1 MMYAPAANQ
10 LGGRQRFHV
19 PIWAWLWFAALMV
32 LTVSVRLLDP
42 TGWLGSDDASYYS
55 AAEHVLTGQT
65 IHRVHHHYARMAVV
79 VPVAASMWLFGESP
93 ATVALPMLIASTLC
107 VVAIVVLGRL
117 LWGWWEGLCAA
128 TIVSV
133 LPYFRVLSTTAFPD
147 VHVCLWTTVAMLL
160 AVIATRTDRTGR
172 VRACWVACGFAL
184 GLAIS
189 AKVFAIAAGAGVLFA
204 ILTRPSKL
212 NVGRSAALAFTA
224 LGVGLLFLVDGLFYQ
239 WAANDFFFS
248 LHATQHAQDM
258 APTLVDPAGAGVT
271 TVTTLIWDRLTML
284 LHPTSSG
291 WGWIGVVFWPV
302 VVGVLLFNAPGR
314 ALAAWAIATYL
325 LVAVVPV
332 SLKEGTHV
340 YPIFHGRHILPA
352 CVPFAL
358 CLAWMVRRGAGIAM
372 NAAWIER
379 GWPAVL
385 AALAALAFA
394 NPRELNG
401 FRDRATSRIGV
412 AVSQIAAT
420 TQWDH
425 DRDIFMAPSLYWR
438 FRVLFPQELRS
449 RLRVAADGEA
459 PRWWRDTC
467 ADITSRSAPLPPP
480 GDAYL
485 IATPRQLRGET
496 EPWDYGVGLP
506 RERLSAWQ
514 AVEPRTRMSRFA
526 DKTIRRSQPGL
537 VGPEPFLLLL
547 GGGPAGP
554 DRTAKHALMLPSQ
567 LPPRPDR

>member
-1 MMYAPAANQ
+1 MYALAANQ
-10 LGGRQRFHV
+10 LRGRQRFHV
-19 PIWAWLWFAALMV
+19 PTWAAMWFAAVMV

-42 TGWLGSDDASYYS
+42 TGWLGSDDASYHS

-93 ATVALPMLIASTLC
+93 TTVALPMLIASALC
-107 VVAIVVLGRL
+107 VAAIVVLGRL

-160 AVIATRTDRTGR
+160 ALVATRTVRTR
-172 VRACWVACGFAL
+172 RARACWVVCGFAL

-189 AKVFAIAAGAGVLFA
+189 AKVFAIATGAGVLFA
-204 ILTRPSKL
+204 ILAQPSKA
-212 NVGRSAALAFTA
+212 NVGRPAALAFTT

-258 APTLVDPAGAGVT
+258 ATTHVDPAGAGFS
-271 TVTTLIWDRLTML
+271 TVKTLVWDRLTML
-284 LHPTSSG
+284 LHPTTSG
-291 WGWIGVVFWPV
+291 WGWIGVFFWPV

-332 SLKEGTHV
+332 SLKEGAHV

-358 CLAWMVRRGAGIAM
+358 CLAWMVRRGAGVAM
-372 NAAWIER
+372 SAVWIER

-385 AALAALAFA
+385 AALTALSFA

-412 AVSQIAAT
+412 AVSHIAAT
-420 TQWDH
+420 TKWDH

-438 FRVLFPQELRS
+438 FRILFPQELRS

-459 PRWWRDTC
+459 PTWWRDAC
-467 ADITSRSAPLPPP
+467 ADIASRSAPLPPP

-526 DKTIRRSQPGL
+526 DKRIGTTRRGMA
-537 VGPEPFLLLL
+537 GPEPFLLLL
-547 GGGPAGP
+547 GGGPAAP
-554 DRTAKHALMLPSQ
+554 DHAAKHASRLPAQ
-567 LPPRPDR
+567 LPLAPDR

>member
-1 MMYAPAANQ
+1 MYALAANQ
-10 LGGRQRFHV
+10 LGRRQRFRV
-19 PIWAWLWFAALMV
+19 PTWAALWFAVLMV

-42 TGWLGSDDASYYS
+42 TGWLGSDDASYHA

-65 IHRVHHHYARMAVV
+65 IQRIHHHYARMAVV

-93 ATVALPMLIASTLC
+93 TTVALPMLIASTLC
-107 VVAIVVLGRL
+107 VAAIVVLGRL

-147 VHVCLWTTVAMLL
+147 VHVCLWTTVALL
-160 AVIATRTDRTGR
+160 SAVVAVRTDRTGR
-172 VRACWVACGFAL
+172 ARACWVACGFAL

-204 ILTRPSKL
+204 ILAEPSKAKL
-212 NVGRSAALAFTA
+212 GRPAALAFTA

-258 APTLVDPAGAGVT
+258 APTLVDPAGAGFT
-271 TVTTLIWDRLTML
+271 TVTTLVWDRLTML
-284 LHPTSSG
+284 LHPTTSG
-291 WGWIGVVFWPV
+291 WGWIGMAFWPV
-302 VVGVLLFNAPGR
+302 VIGVLIFNPRGR
-314 ALAAWAIATYL
+314 VLAAWAVATYL
-325 LVAVVPV
+325 LVGVVPV
-332 SLKEGTHV
+332 SLKEGAHV

-358 CLAWMVRRGAGIAM
+358 CLAWMVRRGAGVAM

-379 GWPAVL
+379 GWPMAFAAFAVL
-385 AALAALAFA
+385 SFA

-401 FRDRATSRIGV
+401 FRDRPTSRIGV
-412 AVSQIAAT
+412 AISQIAAT

-438 FRVLFPQELRS
+438 FRILFPQELRS

-459 PRWWRDTC
+459 PMWWRDAC
-467 ADITSRSAPLPPP
+467 ADIVSRLAPLPPP

-526 DKTIRRSQPGL
+526 DKTIRRSQPRP

-554 DRTAKHALMLPSQ
+554 DRTAKHASRLPAQ
-567 LPPRPDR
+567 LPLAPDR

>member
-1 MMYAPAANQ
+1 
-10 LGGRQRFHV
+10 
-19 PIWAWLWFAALMV
+19 MV

-42 TGWLGSDDASYYS
+42 TGWLGSDDASYHS

-93 ATVALPMLIASTLC
+93 TTVALPMLIASTLC

-133 LPYFRVLSTTAFPD
+133 LPYFRILSTTAFPD
-147 VHVCLWTTVAMLL
+147 VHVCLWTTGAMLL
-160 AVIATRTDRTGR
+160 AVVAVRTDRTGR
-172 VRACWVACGFAL
+172 ARACWVACGFAL

-189 AKVFAIAAGAGVLFA
+189 AKVFAIAAGAGVLFTIFTQPA
-204 ILTRPSKL
+204 KAK
-212 NVGRSAALAFTA
+212 VGRPAALAFTT

-258 APTLVDPAGAGVT
+258 APALVNAADAGPT
-271 TVTTLIWDRLTML
+271 TIAAMVGDRLTML
-284 LHPTSSG
+284 LHPTTSG

-302 VVGVLLFNAPGR
+302 VVGVLVFNPRGR
-314 ALAAWAIATYL
+314 VLAAWAVATYL

-332 SLKEGTHV
+332 SLKEGAHV

-358 CLAWMVRRGAGIAM
+358 CLAWMVRRCAGMAM

-379 GWPAVL
+379 GWPASF
-385 AALAALAFA
+385 AALAALSFA

-401 FRDRATSRIGV
+401 FRDRPTSRIGV
-412 AVSQIAAT
+412 AISQIAAAT
-420 TQWDH
+420 PW
-425 DRDIFMAPSLYWR
+425 DRDRNIFMAPSLYWR
-438 FRVLFPQELRS
+438 FRILFPQELRS

-459 PRWWRDTC
+459 PTWWRDAC
-467 ADITSRSAPLPPP
+467 ADIASRLAPLPPP

-485 IATPRQLRGET
+485 LATPRQLRGET

-506 RERLSAWQ
+506 RERLLAWQ
-514 AVEPRTRMSRFA
+514 TVGPRTRMSRFA
-526 DKTIRRSQPGL
+526 DKTIRRSRPGL
-537 VGPEPFLLLL
+537 LGPEPFLLLL
-547 GGGPAGP
+547 GGGPADP
-554 DRTAKHALMLPSQ
+554 DRTAKHASRLPAQ
-567 LPPRPDR
+567 LPLAPDR